1 MTPLPDN
8 EAPAR
13 VFTRYLVAGQLA
25 FQRCAA
31 CAAAIF
37 YPRVLCPVCGA
48 TDLRWEIS
56 SGRGTVYATTT
67 LHSRG
72 EAAYNVALI
81 DLAEG
86 FRMMSRVD
94 GIEPTEVRI
103 GMEVRLKVLPAQD
116 DAEAIAVFEPWEA
129 AR

>member
-1 MTPLPDN
+1 MTPLPDH

-13 VFTRYLVAGQLA
+13 VFARYLAASQLA

-72 EAAYNVALI
+72 EAAYNVVLI
-81 DLAEG
+81 DLVEG
-86 FRMMSRVD
+86 FRMMSRVE
-94 GIEPTEVRI
+94 GMEPTEVRI

-116 DAEAIAVFEPWEA
+116 DVAAIAVFEPWEA
-129 AR
+129 AQ